1 MTSAVVG
8 KVVNMTISRA
18 KLPQWTAWL
27 RDWTRDDG
35 ATVQL
40 QRIQTMPEEN
50 DKIRDSTPVAATK
63 NEVWSK
69 TC

>member
-1 MTSAVVG
+1 MRGALTRAMTSAVVG

-40 QRIQTMPEEN
+40 QRIQTMPEE
-50 DKIRDSTPVAATK
+50 DRKIRDSAPAVQ
-63 NEVWSK
+63 
-69 TC
+69 